1 LDFRIPGALA
11 EEPLPQDDP
20 QVPLGQANIPDNV
33 VDIGVLGPL
42 VVSAGG
48 RRVRLGPALRVLLLA
63 LLCARGDSIPAG
75 RLASLLSETGSADR
89 SPATLRSHVAHLRRE
104 IAGSMGE
111 GEPVIVTDRVA
122 GVTAYGL
129 SVGAVGVDA
138 WRFTRKIA
146 DGMRQLHDGDVRRA
160 GDTLRSA
167 IALWRGQPMAD
178 AAGRAFAQP
187 ELRQLESSHRAAVLA
202 RIQADAQCGMHSVV
216 IGELQALA
224 QAWPAD
230 EAVHELLITCLW
242 RSGRT
247 AEAARACLAAV
258 ETVRAEGLDS
268 RRLATLQYDV
278 LNGTLPWL
286 AGGAPQGL
294 MLSRAAG

>member
-1 LDFRIPGALA
+1 MDFRIPEASA
-11 EEPLPQDDP
+11 EEPLPREPWVP
-20 QVPLGQANIPDNV
+20 QGQANIPDHA
-33 VDIGVLGPL
+33 VDIGILGPL

-48 RRVRLGPALRVLLLA
+48 RRVRLGPVLRVLLLA

-75 RLASLLSETGSADR
+75 RLASLLSETGSAGG

-104 IAGSMGE
+104 IAGGTGA

-129 SVGAVGVDA
+129 SVGAVRVDA

-146 DGMRQLHDGDVRRA
+146 DGMRQLHDGDARRA

-178 AAGRAFAQP
+178 AAGRAFARP
-187 ELRQLESSHRAAVLA
+187 EVRQLESNYRAALLA
-202 RIQADAQCGMHSVV
+202 RIQADAQCGLHSAV
-216 IGELQALA
+216 IGELEALA

-230 EAVHELLITCLW
+230 EAVHELLISCLC

-247 AEAARACLAAV
+247 AEAARACRAAV
-258 ETVRAEGLDS
+258 EAVRAEGLDS
-268 RRLATLQYDV
+268 RRLATLQSDV
-278 LNGTLPWL
+278 LNGMLPSL

-294 MLSRAAG
+294 MLSGAAG